1 MSKLIAGNEH
11 YGIYIN
17 TKSEGRVE
25 CNHNDLMSIIGFDR
39 RTFNIEWSKRN
50 ANSVYIYRDAFN
62 IDSVALADGIENI
75 QQIENATYYD
85 RSQRTVV
92 VEVGQVALVQNIYGV
107 WAAIKLIT
115 VENEFTEMSPEIS
128 QELRDHYEHEN
139 INIEVKGDQEKL
151 VFDYEISE
159 SPNFLK

>member
-17 TKSEGRVE
+17 TESKGRVE
-25 CNHNDLMSIIGFDR
+25 CNHNDLMSILGFDR

-50 ANSVYIYRDAFN
+50 ASSVYIYRDAFN
-62 IDSVALADGIENI
+62 IHSVALADGIENI
-75 QQIENATYYD
+75 QQIENATCYD
-85 RSQRTVV
+85 RSQRTVI
-92 VEVGQVALVQNIYGV
+92 VEVGQVALVQNIFGV

-115 VENEFTEMSPEIS
+115 VENELTENSVQLP
-128 QELRDHYEHEN
+128 QELRDYYEHDN
-139 INIEVKGDQEKL
+139 INIKVKDGQERL

-159 SPNFLK
+159 SSNFLK